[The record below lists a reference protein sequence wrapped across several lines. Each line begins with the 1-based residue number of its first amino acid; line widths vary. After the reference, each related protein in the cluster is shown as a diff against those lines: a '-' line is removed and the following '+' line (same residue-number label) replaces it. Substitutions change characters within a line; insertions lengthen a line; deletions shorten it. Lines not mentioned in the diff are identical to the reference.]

1 LTDYSSVIPA
11 KARIQGDR
19 APAAAPCS
27 SQGQALDPRFR
38 GGDDVKE
45 RHTKPVYDEQ
55 ALPATRVRGY
65 WQSVFYRLQHDPVT
79 LFFAAIVVLIVLA
92 AVCAPLIAPFDPY
105 KESIVGRLKPFGWR
119 GHPLGTDELGRD
131 MLSRLIY
138 GGRVS
143 LLMGVVPVLVA
154 SLIGGMLGV
163 VGGFLGGRANT
174 AIMRTMDV
182 FYAFPSVLLAV
193 AIAGAMGGG
202 MTNGMLALTLVF
214 VPPMCRV
221 AETATT
227 QIRALGFI
235 EAARASGAR
244 TTTIIR
250 YHVLGNVLGPVFI
263 YASSLVSVSILLA
276 SGLSF
281 LGLGVRPPVPDWGLM
296 LSTLRQS
303 IYVVPFVCA
312 LPGFAIFIT
321 SICCNLVSDGLRA
334 AMDVR
339 M

>member
-1 LTDYSSVIPA
+1 MTDVIV
-11 KARIQGDR
+11 
-19 APAAAPCS
+19 
-27 SQGQALDPRFR
+27 LDEPREAF
-38 GGDDVKE
+38 E
-45 RHTKPVYDEQ
+45 EQ
-55 ALPATRVRGY
+55 ALPATCVRGY
-65 WQSVFYRLQHDPVT
+65 WQSVFYRLRHDPVT
-79 LFFAAIVVLIVLA
+79 LVFGTVVLLIVLA
-92 AVCAPLIAPFDPY
+92 AVLAPLLAPFDPY
-105 KESIVGRLKPFGWR
+105 KESIAGRLKSPGWR
-119 GHPLGTDELGRD
+119 GHLLGTDELGRD
-131 MLSRLIY
+131 MLARLLY
-138 GGRVS
+138 GGRTS
-143 LLMGVVPVLVA
+143 LLMGIVPVLVA

-163 VGGFLGGRANT
+163 LAGFIGGRVNT

-202 MTNGMLALTLVF
+202 MVNGMLALTMVF
-214 VPPMCRV
+214 IPPMCRV
-221 AETATT
+221 AETAKT
-227 QIRALGFI
+227 QVRALDFI
-235 EAARASGAR
+235 EAARATGAG
-244 TTTIIR
+244 TLTIIR

-303 IYVVPFVCA
+303 IYVVPLVCG
-312 LPGFAIFIT
+312 LPGLAIFIT

>member
-1 LTDYSSVIPA
+1 VTDYFSVIPA
-11 KARIQGDR
+11 QAGIQIGE
-19 APAAAPCS
+19 ASAA
-27 SQGQALDPRFR
+27 ALDPRFR
-38 GGDDVKE
+38 EGDDVIF
-45 RHTKPVYDEQ
+45 EQ
-55 ALPATRVRGY
+55 QTPPATLVRGY
-65 WQSVFYRLQHDPVT
+65 WQSVFYRLRHDPIT
-79 LFFAAIVVLIVLA
+79 LVFAAIVLLIVLA
-92 AVCAPLIAPFDPY
+92 ALFAPLIAPFDPY

-119 GHPLGTDELGRD
+119 GHLLGTDELGRD
-131 MLSRLIY
+131 MLSRLLY

-143 LLMGVVPVLVA
+143 LSMGVVPVLCA
-154 SLIGGMLGV
+154 TLIGGMLGV
-163 VGGFLGGRANT
+163 IAGFVGGRTNT

-202 MTNGMLALTLVF
+202 MANGMLALTLVF
-214 VPPMCRV
+214 IPPMCRV

-227 QIRALGFI
+227 QVRALDFI
-235 EAARASGAR
+235 EAARASGAK
-244 TTTIIR
+244 TMTIIR

-281 LGLGVRPPVPDWGLM
+281 LGLGVRPPMPDWGLM

-303 IYVVPFVCA
+303 IYVVPLVCA
-312 LPGFAIFIT
+312 LPGLAIFIT

>member
-1 LTDYSSVIPA
+1 
-11 KARIQGDR
+11 
-19 APAAAPCS
+19 
-27 SQGQALDPRFR
+27 
-38 GGDDVKE
+38 
-45 RHTKPVYDEQ
+45 
-55 ALPATRVRGY
+55 
-65 WQSVFYRLQHDPVT
+65 
-79 LFFAAIVVLIVLA
+79 
-92 AVCAPLIAPFDPY
+92 
-105 KESIVGRLKPFGWR
+105 
-119 GHPLGTDELGRD
+119 
-131 MLSRLIY
+131 
-138 GGRVS
+138 
-143 LLMGVVPVLVA
+143 VVPVLIA
-154 SLIGGMLGV
+154 SFIGGLLGI
-163 VGGFLGGRANT
+163 VGGFVGGRVNT

-193 AIAGAMGGG
+193 AVAGAMGGG
-202 MTNGMLALTLVF
+202 IGNGMIALTLVF
-214 VPPMCRV
+214 IPPMCRV

-227 QIRALGFI
+227 QVRALDYI
-235 EAARASGAR
+235 EAARATGAG
-244 TTTIIR
+244 TIKIIR

-312 LPGFAIFIT
+312 LPGVAIFVT
-321 SICCNLVSDGLRA
+321 SICFNLVSDGLRA

>member
-1 LTDYSSVIPA
+1 L
-11 KARIQGDR
+11 
-19 APAAAPCS
+19 
-27 SQGQALDPRFR
+27 
-38 GGDDVKE
+38 
-45 RHTKPVYDEQ
+45 
-55 ALPATRVRGY
+55 
-65 WQSVFYRLQHDPVT
+65 
-79 LFFAAIVVLIVLA
+79 LF
-92 AVCAPLIAPFDPY
+92 
-105 KESIVGRLKPFGWR
+105 
-119 GHPLGTDELGRD
+119 
-131 MLSRLIY
+131 

-143 LLMGVVPVLVA
+143 LLMGVVPVLLA
-154 SLIGGMLGV
+154 SLVGGMLGV
-163 VGGFLGGRANT
+163 VGGFIGGRTNT

-202 MTNGMLALTLVF
+202 MANGMLALTLVF
-214 VPPMCRV
+214 IPPMCRV

-227 QIRALGFI
+227 QVRALDFI
-235 EAARASGAR
+235 EAARASGAHAM
-244 TTTIIR
+244 TIIR

-281 LGLGVRPPVPDWGLM
+281 LGLGVRPPLPDWGLM

-303 IYVVPFVCA
+303 IYVVPLVCA
-312 LPGFAIFIT
+312 LPGLAIFIT